1 MANLTS
7 GIAIVAVVLSSI
19 AIILV
24 VVLYFLP
31 RPVINDSEA
40 STNRTYSSS
49 KINTLI
55 KQLQDQI
62 DKINEQ
68 LKDKASVK
76 SVEDTN
82 VRIDNLGQTAGD
94 QIWTKHQKDITDTV
108 TNNLIAGPDSTTFQN
123 NVAGKVAVIPSFQ
136 NDVASNPTLATN
148 VAGKIN
154 IGQQIN
160 DYLSKNIVPKI
171 TATDLTVSN
180 GSFSLGGVK
189 YSKINFVRFGTDNT
203 PGIKVSGGGG
213 DSNPIPKQTGTWT
226 RIIATDNS
234 VSGGSTGRSVSYVG
248 VGGNNFYGNFSTSNT
263 DDWKKF

>member
-1 MANLTS
+1 MSNLTS

-82 VRIDNLGQTAGD
+82 TRINNLGQTAGD

-123 NVAGKVAVIPSFQ
+123 NVAGKVAGISSFQ
-136 NDVASNPTLATN
+136 NTVAINPTLATN
-148 VAGKIN
+148 VATKIN
-154 IGQQIN
+154 LGDQIN
-160 DYLSKNIVPKI
+160 DYLSKNTVPKI
-171 TATDLTVSN
+171 TATNLTVSN
-180 GSFSLGGVK
+180 NSFSLGGNN
-189 YSKINFVRFGTDNT
+189 YSNINFVRFADDNIG
-203 PGIKVSGGGG
+203 GIK
-213 DSNPIPKQTGTWT
+213 
-226 RIIATDNS
+226 II
-234 VSGGSTGRSVSYVG
+234 
-248 VGGNNFYGNFSTSNT
+248 GGNNATNPISTNDGSWTQVIFNDGSRTINYLSTARGKDVGSFYGKRTQERFTWS
-263 DDWKKF
+263 KFN